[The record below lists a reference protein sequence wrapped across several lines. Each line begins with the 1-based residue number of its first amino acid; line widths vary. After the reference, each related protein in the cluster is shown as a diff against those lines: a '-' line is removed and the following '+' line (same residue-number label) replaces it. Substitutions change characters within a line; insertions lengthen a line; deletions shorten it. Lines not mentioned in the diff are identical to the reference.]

1 MLTSYNKALKLSEA
15 KGDIATFKATIDSI
29 AKYIAQ
35 IPDKTQEID
44 SKPTKEDIV
53 EIQGYI
59 DRLKA
64 YEN

>member
-1 MLTSYNKALKLSEA
+1 MTRVDELLGKYKAMF
-15 KGDIATFKATIDSI
+15 T
-29 AKYIAQ
+29 
-35 IPDKTQEID
+35 DKQEVTKID